1 MGGADPARAEPAPE
15 SLLAAAARWLA
26 IAGGLAL
33 VAAMAVTV
41 ASVLRAAF
49 GRPILGDTEI
59 VEMLA
64 GVAVAWFMPWA
75 TVRAAHVRL
84 DVFTA
89 RAPAGVQHALDA
101 VAGVIVAVI
110 VAVLAW
116 RLIQGGLDAHDRGRE
131 TMFLQIPLWW
141 AYAAASLGMVLWA
154 VTALAAAIDALRGER
169 A

>member
-1 MGGADPARAEPAPE
+1 MAEPAQHE
-15 SLLAAAARWLA
+15 AAEGGALATAARWLA
-26 IAGGLAL
+26 IGGGLAL
-33 VAAMAVTV
+33 VSAMAVTV
-41 ASVLRAAF
+41 ASVLRASF

-75 TVRAAHVRL
+75 TVRGAHIRL

-89 RAPAGVQHALDA
+89 RAPAAVRSTLDA
-101 VAGVIVAVI
+101 IAAIIVAII

-116 RLIQGGLDAHDRGRE
+116 RLVQGGLDAHDRGRE

-154 VTALAAAIDALRGER
+154 MTALAAAIATLRGEVS
-169 A
+169 